1 MGLSQI
7 EVRFLE
13 TMISCAR
20 SIAKSLETLAENDT
34 KRLKMEQEKRGVTAK
49 CITEYGIEY

>member
-7 EVRFLE
+7 EIRFLE
-13 TMISCAR
+13 TMICCAR

-34 KRLKMEQEKRGVTAK
+34 KRLKYELKEKK
-49 CITEYGIEY
+49 